1 MEISVLGNMNFKGK
15 FSVSKLDAF
24 PATAS
29 AGELVVVQDRL
40 WHNQEIAP
48 NRLAWVPLTED
59 KTYHIHNQPDL
70 SAQWI
75 VTHNF
80 GILGDIDLSVYDNA
94 GKPISYANLVVVS
107 ENQVA
112 VNFTEPKLGTAVMY
126 VSERIAAK
134 LIAANSVKIGDLL
147 VREQDMKLLI
157 GGTEASLKGHT
168 HEMSEINGLMTE
180 INLLKSSAGL
190 SPNPSLNS
198 LTVTN
203 DIKVWQGQN
212 GGWRDIISEVN
223 ARASGSNSPTFTR
236 LGTSP
241 FYAYKFAVDTECW
254 MNFHLNH
261 DYAPGTAVFPHV
273 HYTTDGT
280 ATIPIRWEFA
290 IAVAKGHG
298 QEAFN
303 VPTPI
308 IITVDSVP
316 IASAWSHM
324 VAEIAM
330 FTDEIFSREEIEA
343 IKAHE
348 EGHIVHGHIDALLA
362 ETDLEAVGK
371 DDGIRLVMERELEAD
386 AYAAEKVGAA
396 HMLSALRKF
405 PGALASF
412 MVREGSALTHEELT
426 AIYRDRLTTTH
437 APRLAALERMA
448 AEAK

>member
-303 VPTPI
+303 VPTPR
-308 IITVDSVP
+308 SARGSP
-316 IASAWSHM
+316 PLIARFVQPA
-324 VAEIAM
+324 
-330 FTDEIFSREEIEA
+330 RP
-343 IKAHE
+343 
-348 EGHIVHGHIDALLA
+348 
-362 ETDLEAVGK
+362 
-371 DDGIRLVMERELEAD
+371 
-386 AYAAEKVGAA
+386 
-396 HMLSALRKF
+396 SALD
-405 PGALASF
+405 P
-412 MVREGSALTHEELT
+412 LT
-426 AIYRDRLTTTH
+426 ARRRVVVTTTSPVSTTRRLSSPPWMIRRRAA
-437 APRLAALERMA
+437 APTAAGRLPTIPAARRA
-448 AEAK
+448 ATHHRLHPAARATDGPSTLL